1 MFVLDLNVVYCLHQ
15 EIPFHTQPQTCKSV
29 RIIMLKKRH

>member
-15 EIPFHTQPQTCKSV
+15 EIPFHTQPQTCKCFSAYYYV
-29 RIIMLKKRH
+29 K